1 MVMMASNKSTSK
13 EESMLNSEST
23 VETMQTPQEPGVYT
37 ISSDKLPQESKL
49 QAITTLDG
57 ITYYYGI
64 PDIEGCEASENTKEY
79 LETLISE
86 ARQLKIAEL
95 NATCD
100 SLLVSFK
107 SSATGTERIYDSEV
121 EDQLNILA
129 LVAAGVDS
137 YFRCALP
144 NAPKENVKHTA
155 AQMKQVFADGL
166 KYKSVIIGICGILKA
181 FVESQTSID
190 RIRSINWLWF
200 DTNSQTIVDPADTVT
215 EEVQA

>member
-1 MVMMASNKSTSK
+1 MAKSTNNKSTSK
-13 EESMLNSEST
+13 DVNVLDSETTEIS
-23 VETMQTPQEPGVYT
+23 EGVYT
-37 ISSDKLPQESKL
+37 LANGKLSQESEL
-49 QAITTLDG
+49 QAITELDG
-57 ITYYYGI
+57 IIYYWGVPNAEI
-64 PDIEGCEASENTKEY
+64 DDATPSERTKSELEA
-79 LETLISE
+79 LISE

-107 SSATGTERIYDSEV
+107 SSATGVERIYDSEV

-144 NAPKENVKHTA
+144 GGAKENVKHTA
-155 AQMKQVFADGL
+155 QQMKQVFGDGL

-181 FVESQTSID
+181 YVETQSSID
-190 RIRSINWLWF
+190 KIRRINWLWF
-200 DTNSQTIVDPADTVT
+200 NTETQTITDPLDIANAENTSI
-215 EEVQA
+215 EE

>member
-1 MVMMASNKSTSK
+1 MAKNKSTQ
-13 EESMLNSEST
+13 NTQSE
-23 VETMQTPQEPGVYT
+23 GVYT
-37 ISSDKLPQESKL
+37 INGKLSQESKL

-57 ITYYYGI
+57 IAYYWGI
-64 PDIEGCEASENTKEY
+64 PNAEIDDATESTRTKPE
-79 LETLISE
+79 LEELIAN

-100 SLLVSFK
+100 SLLVNFK
-107 SSATGTERIYDSEV
+107 SSATGVERVYDSEV

-144 NAPKENVKHTA
+144 DGAKENVKHTA
-155 AQMKQVFADGL
+155 EQMKAVFADGL

-181 FVESQTSID
+181 YVESQTNID
-190 RIRSINWLWF
+190 KIRKINWMWF
-200 DTNSQTIVDPADTVT
+200 DTETQSITDLPEIHGTSV
-215 EEVQA
+215 EES

>member
-1 MVMMASNKSTSK
+1 MILKWWVPKMAKDKSTQ
-13 EESMLNSEST
+13 EEVSEVS
-23 VETMQTPQEPGVYT
+23 EGVYT
-37 ISSDKLPQESKL
+37 ISGKLSQESKL

-57 ITYYYGI
+57 IAYYWGI
-64 PDIEGCEASENTKEY
+64 PNAEIDDVTESTRTKAE
-79 LETLISE
+79 LEELIAN

-100 SLLVSFK
+100 SLLVNFK
-107 SSATGTERIYDSEV
+107 SSATGVERVYDSEV

-144 NAPKENVKHTA
+144 GGAKENVKHTA
-155 AQMKQVFADGL
+155 EQMKVVFVDGL

-181 FVESQTSID
+181 YVESQTNID
-190 RIRSINWLWF
+190 KIRKINWAWF
-200 DTNSQTIVDPADTVT
+200 NT
-215 EEVQA
+215 ETQSITDLSEIRGES

>member
-1 MVMMASNKSTSK
+1 MAKTK
-13 EESMLNSEST
+13 NSQSEIP
-23 VETMQTPQEPGVYT
+23 ETEGVYT
-37 ISSDKLPQESKL
+37 LANGKLSQESKL
-49 QAITTLDG
+49 QAITELDG

-64 PDIEGCEASENTKEY
+64 PNPEIDNCEASENTKEY
-79 LETLISE
+79 LESLI
-86 ARQLKIAEL
+86 ANAKQLKIAEL

-107 SSATGTERIYDSEV
+107 SSATGVERIYDSEV

-144 NAPKENVKHTA
+144 GGAKENVKHTA
-155 AQMKQVFADGL
+155 QQMKQVFADGL

-181 FVESQTSID
+181 YVETQSSID
-190 RIRSINWLWF
+190 KIRRIAWTWF
-200 DTNSQTIVDPADTVT
+200 DTTNQTIADPLDLQNTSI
-215 EEVQA
+215 EE

>member
-1 MVMMASNKSTSK
+1 MAKTK
-13 EESMLNSEST
+13 NSQSEIP
-23 VETMQTPQEPGVYT
+23 ETEGVYT
-37 ISSDKLPQESKL
+37 LANGKLSQESKL
-49 QAITTLDG
+49 QAITELDG

-64 PDIEGCEASENTKEY
+64 PNPEIDNCEASENTKEY
-79 LETLISE
+79 LETLIGE
-86 ARQLKIAEL
+86 AKQLKIAEL

-107 SSATGTERIYDSEV
+107 SSATGVERIYDSEV

-144 NAPKENVKHTA
+144 GGAKENVKHTA
-155 AQMKQVFADGL
+155 QQMKQVFADGL

-181 FVESQTSID
+181 YVETQSSID
-190 RIRSINWLWF
+190 KIRRIAWTWF
-200 DTNSQTIVDPADTVT
+200 DTTNQTIADPLDLQNTSI
-215 EEVQA
+215 EE

>member
-1 MVMMASNKSTSK
+1 MILICKEPKMAKTK
-13 EESMLNSEST
+13 NSQSEIP
-23 VETMQTPQEPGVYT
+23 ETEGVYT
-37 ISSDKLPQESKL
+37 LANGKLSQESKL
-49 QAITTLDG
+49 QAITELDG

-64 PDIEGCEASENTKEY
+64 PNPEIDNCEASENTKEY
-79 LETLISE
+79 LETLIGE
-86 ARQLKIAEL
+86 AKQLKIAEL

-107 SSATGTERIYDSEV
+107 SSATGVERIYDSEV

-144 NAPKENVKHTA
+144 GGAKENIKHTA
-155 AQMKQVFADGL
+155 QQMKQVFADGL

-181 FVESQTSID
+181 YVETQSSID
-190 RIRSINWLWF
+190 KIRRIAWTWF
-200 DTNSQTIVDPADTVT
+200 DTTNQTIADPLDSQNTSI
-215 EEVQA
+215 EE